1 MADLKIDIERMIMQA
16 RYAMQLEAEASSVK
30 GGEMSD
36 MEREQY
42 QKQIKDLL
50 QAVETLLKSNNAM
63 GERVAQVAQ
72 LEKIAEDYE
81 DLKVENAK
89 LKGELA
95 MRKRAQYGKGSEK
108 PKESSESKSASDGS
122 KDEDEEKYIE
132 TGSKNDVP
140 PTDDDEEEEE
150 EDASSGEPQEQK
162 PRDLSNRPD
171 HYNTMRADICVVHDC
186 DLDKLKEM
194 GLEFRYVTRMAMNSP
209 TSYPNPGKMKNANAS
224 LWMSRN
230 MICRALYL
238 IQVLL
243 ILCSLTLVL
252 TDSSMRCQ
260 ADVRCTACSMRRCV
274 CQSKVF

>member
-1 MADLKIDIERMIMQA
+1 MLRCN
-16 RYAMQLEAEASSVK
+16 Y
-30 GGEMSD
+30 

-63 GERVAQVAQ
+63 GERVAQ

-81 DLKVENAK
+81 DLKAENAK

-122 KDEDEEKYIE
+122 KDEEKYIE
-132 TGSKNDVP
+132 NGSKNNVP

-150 EDASSGEPQEQK
+150 ENVSSGAPQEQK

-171 HYNTMRADICVVHDC
+171 HYNTMRADLGVN
-186 DLDKLKEM
+186 
-194 GLEFRYVTRMAMNSP
+194 R
-209 TSYPNPGKMKNANAS
+209 
-224 LWMSRN
+224 
-230 MICRALYL
+230 
-238 IQVLL
+238 
-243 ILCSLTLVL
+243 
-252 TDSSMRCQ
+252 
-260 ADVRCTACSMRRCV
+260 
-274 CQSKVF
+274 

>member
-1 MADLKIDIERMIMQA
+1 MNLPKKVCTFAEQKSHIMADLKIDIERMIMQA

-63 GERVAQVAQ
+63 GERVAQ

-81 DLKVENAK
+81 DLKAENAK

-132 TGSKNDVP
+132 NGSKNNVP

-150 EDASSGEPQEQK
+150 ENASSGAPQEQK

-171 HYNTMRADICVVHDC
+171 HYNTMRADLGVN
-186 DLDKLKEM
+186 
-194 GLEFRYVTRMAMNSP
+194 R
-209 TSYPNPGKMKNANAS
+209 
-224 LWMSRN
+224 
-230 MICRALYL
+230 
-238 IQVLL
+238 
-243 ILCSLTLVL
+243 
-252 TDSSMRCQ
+252 
-260 ADVRCTACSMRRCV
+260 
-274 CQSKVF
+274 